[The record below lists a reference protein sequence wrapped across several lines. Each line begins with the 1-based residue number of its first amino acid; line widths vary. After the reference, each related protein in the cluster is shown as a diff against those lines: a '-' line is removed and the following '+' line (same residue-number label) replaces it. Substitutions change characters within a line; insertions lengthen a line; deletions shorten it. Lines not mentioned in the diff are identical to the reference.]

1 MVRKIVFKNVLLKMN
16 ENGMGMCDLA
26 DACGMAYPSIRR
38 KLRGEGG
45 ITLEECLAVKAALH
59 SELPLETLFE
69 RVKENA

>member
-26 DACGMAYPSIRR
+26 DACGMTYPSIRR

-45 ITLEECLAVKAALH
+45 ITLEECLAVKAALQ
-59 SELPLETLFE
+59 SDMPLEKLFE
-69 RVKENA
+69 RVNDHA